1 MASPELIKLLLAK
14 GADINATNKYGET
27 ALSVATK
34 NGYHNVVEVLKA
46 RGAKN

>member
-1 MASPELIKLLLAK
+1 MASPKFVKSLLAK
-14 GADINATNKYGET
+14 GSDINATNKYGET